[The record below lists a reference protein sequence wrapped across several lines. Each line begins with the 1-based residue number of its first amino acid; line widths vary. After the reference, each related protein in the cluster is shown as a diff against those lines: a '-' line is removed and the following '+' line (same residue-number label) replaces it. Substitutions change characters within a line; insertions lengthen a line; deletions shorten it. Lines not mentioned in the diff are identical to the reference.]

1 MPQMDLKR
9 INISRTHV
17 PDEED
22 GCHITS
28 ESAVWAGFYCY
39 FVLLHMLELCPVG
52 KKKKKPRVSQSFAFS
67 CNVGRVR
74 LHS

>member
-1 MPQMDLKR
+1 MPQMALKR

-52 KKKKKPRVSQSFAFS
+52 KKTPKLSQSFAFS
-67 CNVGRVR
+67 SNVGRGR
-74 LHS
+74 LYG

>member
-1 MPQMDLKR
+1 MPQMAPKR

-39 FVLLHMLELCPVG
+39 FVLVHMLELCPVG
-52 KKKKKPRVSQSFAFS
+52 KKKQKTEYHNPLLLVAMS
-67 CNVGRVR
+67 VV
-74 LHS
+74 